1 MLVLP
6 PQESGV
12 SILTIESSLT
22 VIAVAVAYCWPRVGA
37 SSFSRIERSFSHL
50 ARRRYLSVVVVGFA
64 ALLLRLAILPLW
76 PIPKPVNTDDFSF
89 LFAADTFA
97 HGRLTNPTPA
107 MWTHFE
113 TMHVSM
119 TPTYSSMFFPAQ
131 GLVLAAGKVIFG
143 HPWYGMLCVTAL
155 MCAAIC
161 WMLQAWLPPSWAL
174 LGGLLAVLRIG
185 LFSYWINM
193 YTGAGSVSA
202 LGGALVLGALP
213 RLIKSASMRDWLLLA
228 IGILVLANSR
238 PYEGLLLCL
247 PVVFALVRWLFF
259 GKNRPPR
266 AVLIRNAALPLLLM
280 ATVGSW
286 MAYYNYRNFGSP
298 LTLPYTVNRATYAV
312 TPHFLWESPSTEPF
326 YRYKVMRDY
335 YVGYE
340 LPEFKK
346 LRSTSGFVPNTVL
359 KGIRGF
365 LFFAGIALIPPLFML
380 QRVVRDRR
388 IRFLVLCMIPLT
400 IGVAVE
406 AGIRPYYLAPFTAI
420 FFAIGL
426 QSMRHMSQWKP
437 GGRQAGRTMVRLL
450 VTLCIAL
457 AALDVF
463 ATPLRLGMPITP
475 GSIWTCEC
483 LGSPQPG
490 SERAKIQ
497 STLEQL
503 PGRHLILVRYAARH
517 DPGEEWV
524 YNSADIDGSKVIWA
538 RDIDLVHNS
547 ELIRYYKDRQVWL
560 VEPDTTPATLS
571 AYPAQ
576 GSSNTEASVTH

>member
-1 MLVLP
+1 MFVLP

-12 SILTIESSLT
+12 SILTIESGFT
-22 VIAVAVAYCWPRVGA
+22 VIAIAVAYCWPRLGA
-37 SSFSRIERSFSHL
+37 SFFSRIERSFGQL
-50 ARRRYLSVVVVGFA
+50 ARRQGLSVVVIGLA

-76 PIPKPVNTDDFSF
+76 PIPRPVNTDDFSF

-107 MWTHFE
+107 MWAHFE

-131 GLVLAAGKVIFG
+131 GLVLAAGKVLFG
-143 HPWYGMLCVTAL
+143 HPWYGMLCATAL

-174 LGGLLAVLRIG
+174 LGGLLAILRIG

-193 YTGAGSVSA
+193 YTGAGAISA
-202 LGGALVLGALP
+202 LGGTLVLGALP
-213 RLIKSASMRDWLLLA
+213 RLLKSARLRDGLLLA

-247 PVVFALVRWLFF
+247 PVVFALAKWLFF
-259 GKNRPPR
+259 GKNRPSR
-266 AVLIRNAALPLLLM
+266 AVLIRSAAAPLLLM
-280 ATVGSW
+280 AVVGSW

-298 LTLPYTVNRATYAV
+298 LTLPYTLNRVTYAV
-312 TPHFLWESPSTEPF
+312 TPHFLWESPTTEPV

-340 LPEFKK
+340 LPEFQK
-346 LRSTSGFVPNTVL
+346 LHSISGFIPNTIL

-365 LFFAGIALIPPLFML
+365 LFFAGIALIPPLVMIR
-380 QRVVRDRR
+380 RVVMDRR
-388 IRFLVLCMIPLT
+388 IRFLMLCMIPLT
-400 IGVAVE
+400 IGVTVE
-406 AGIRPYYLAPFTAI
+406 AGIRPYYLAPFTTI
-420 FFAIGL
+420 FFVIGL
-426 QSMRHMSQWKP
+426 QSMRHLSQWKP
-437 GGRQAGRTMVRLL
+437 GGLQAGRTLMRLL

-463 ATPLRLGMPITP
+463 ATPLHLGMPITP
-475 GSIWTCEC
+475 ASPWPCEC
-483 LGSPQPG
+483 LGPPQPG
-490 SERAKIQ
+490 SERANMQAK
-497 STLEQL
+497 LEQL
-503 PGRHLILVRYAARH
+503 PGKHLILVRYAANH
-517 DPGEEWV
+517 NPGEEWV
-524 YNSADIDGSKVIWA
+524 YNSVDIDGSKVIWA

-560 VEPDTTPATLS
+560 VQPDTTPAMLS
-571 AYPAQ
+571 PYPAP
-576 GSSNTEASVTH
+576 GLSDTVATVPH